1 QKDRSEP
8 ASAKADSIASATA
21 REVGIGAIKY
31 FDLMH
36 SVQSNVIFEW
46 DKIMNMEGNSGPY
59 LQYTVARTN
68 SVLAK
73 STNLQIYKSANK
85 RSLAKLEFGK
95 LQMNNEEMAVLR
107 ALIHFL
113 EVIESSAKLYS
124 PNILCN
130 FLYDLAQKYNGFYA
144 RHRIIDTD
152 NEQFRLA
159 LTFGVGQVLKN
170 GLKLLGIQTPERM

>member
-1 QKDRSEP
+1 
-8 ASAKADSIASATA
+8 
-21 REVGIGAIKY
+21 
-31 FDLMH
+31 
-36 SVQSNVIFEW
+36 
-46 DKIMNMEGNSGPY
+46 MNMEGNSGPY

-85 RSLAKLEFGK
+85 QSLASQGPGKQSLAKSEFGK

-113 EVIESSAKLYS
+113 EIIESSAKLYS
-124 PNILCN
+124 PNLLCN
-130 FLYDLAQKYNGFYA
+130 YLYDLAQKYNGFYA

-152 NEQFRLA
+152 NEQFRLT
-159 LTFGVGQVLKN
+159 LTFGVGRVLKN